1 MHILQGFNIDFMGK
15 RRAAV
20 IASGVAL
27 LLCLVSMVVRG
38 FNLGLDFT
46 GGTLIEVEYEQPVEL
61 ADVRAALTEG
71 GFSGATVQHFGTL
84 RDVMIR
90 LAPQAGEGEAVS
102 AELSD
107 RVYQVL
113 SAAAESAVELR
124 RVEFVGPQVGEELR
138 EDGGLAMLFSL
149 IGILI
154 YVALRFEW
162 RFAVGSVIALVHDV
176 TITVGLF
183 ALLQIEFDLPVLA
196 AVLAVI
202 GYSLNDTIV
211 IFDRVRENFR
221 KVRKGTVIE
230 IINQSINQTLSR
242 TFITSGTTLLVL
254 LALFLFGGQAISGF
268 SLALIVGVIVGTYST
283 IYVATAAVVALG
295 VSRADLMPVKK
306 EGGGAGRDA
315 LMDGASRRGRL
326 GGYRRCSSRCT
337 AKMNNTHAETR
348 SPGRLP
354 FAPRRFLC
362 EIWSALSGECHGASM
377 PRESGLEV
385 FVEERTQLG
394 DHGRLDL
401 ECRRRPGCRYPGGG
415 RRRRDRSP
423 CRRPR

>member
-20 IASGVAL
+20 IVSGVAL

-61 ADVRAALTEG
+61 ADVREALAAG

-90 LAPQAGEGEAVS
+90 LAPQFDQGEEVS
-102 AELSD
+102 AQISD

-138 EDGGLAMLFSL
+138 EDGGLAVLFSL
-149 IGILI
+149 IGILV

-162 RFAVGSVIALVHDV
+162 RFSVGAVVAIIHDV
-176 TITVGLF
+176 LFTVGIF
-183 ALLQIEFDLPVLA
+183 SIFQIEFDLPVLA

-254 LALFLFGGQAISGF
+254 LALFIFGGKAISGF

-306 EGGGAGRDA
+306 EGEELEA
-315 LMDGASRRGRL
+315 
-326 GGYRRCSSRCT
+326 
-337 AKMNNTHAETR
+337 
-348 SPGRLP
+348 
-354 FAPRRFLC
+354 
-362 EIWSALSGECHGASM
+362 M
-377 PRESGLEV
+377 P
-385 FVEERTQLG
+385 
-394 DHGRLDL
+394 
-401 ECRRRPGCRYPGGG
+401 
-415 RRRRDRSP
+415 
-423 CRRPR
+423 